1 MNEITD
7 IFGEVI
13 YSYTRAQAIED
24 GHLIDVTKSA
34 AEAGFRV
41 PVAMTL
47 AAWADCVKWD
57 ERDSRRQ
64 THQDEA
70 GRLWDVLWMAM
81 TSARR
86 SSGKQNFAFQ
96 LYRIPRGGKALRP
109 RLIQLVCHIGPGDN
123 GEPVVTIMLP
133 GED

>member
-1 MNEITD
+1 MNAVNE

-13 YSYTRAQAIED
+13 HSYNRAQAIED
-24 GHLIDVTKSA
+24 GHLIDVSEAA

-41 PVAMTL
+41 SVAITS
-47 AAWADCVKWD
+47 AAWGDCVAWS

-64 THQDEA
+64 TYQDEA

-81 TSARR
+81 NSARR
-86 SSGKQNFAFQ
+86 CAGEQSFAFQ
-96 LYRIPRGGKALRP
+96 LYRIPRGGRAMRP
-109 RLIQLVCHIGPGDN
+109 RLTRLLCMIGPGDN
-123 GEPVVTIMLP
+123 FEPVVTVMLP